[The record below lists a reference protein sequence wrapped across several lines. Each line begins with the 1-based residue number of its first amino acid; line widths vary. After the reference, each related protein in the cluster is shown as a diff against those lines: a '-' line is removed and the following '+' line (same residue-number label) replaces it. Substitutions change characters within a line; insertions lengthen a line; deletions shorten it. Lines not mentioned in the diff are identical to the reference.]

1 MVKFFLPILPEIEYP
16 FEKVSFDEKIVFT
29 VGSAIIFLFGQ
40 LPIYGLIPNAQFYL
54 LDPFSNFRSIF
65 AMNKGTLLE
74 LGLLPIITSA
84 FIWQIAAGLRLI
96 NVNFKLRIDREL
108 FQTGQ
113 KLTSFI

>member
-1 MVKFFLPILPEIEYP
+1 
-16 FEKVSFDEKIVFT
+16 
-29 VGSAIIFLFGQ
+29 
-40 LPIYGLIPNAQFYL
+40 
-54 LDPFSNFRSIF
+54 
-65 AMNKGTLLE
+65 MNKGTLLE

-113 KLTSFI
+113 KLTSFIFSLIFAIGLIYSGYYDNAIRVIIHYKMVFLMDLMLDFITNYCLVMDCHFIGRNL

>member
-1 MVKFFLPILPEIEYP
+1 
-16 FEKVSFDEKIVFT
+16 
-29 VGSAIIFLFGQ
+29 
-40 LPIYGLIPNAQFYL
+40 
-54 LDPFSNFRSIF
+54 
-65 AMNKGTLLE
+65 MNKGTLLE

-113 KLTSFI
+113 N